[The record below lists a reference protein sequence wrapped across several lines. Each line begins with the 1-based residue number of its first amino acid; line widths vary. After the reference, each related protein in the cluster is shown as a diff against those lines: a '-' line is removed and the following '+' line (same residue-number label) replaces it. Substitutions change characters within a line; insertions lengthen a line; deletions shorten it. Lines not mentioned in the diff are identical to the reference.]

1 MKGHTSVMPLSWKM
15 GHVLKRSQK
24 LVLELVDEKTAV
36 EPRPRMGTATAAPTG
51 LEAAA
56 TAATAA
62 ELAAAATRAAPEKIK
77 RWVICTTCL
86 NQNQLPL
93 ANKI

>member
-62 ELAAAATRAAPEKIK
+62 ELAAAATRAAPEKNKKI
-77 RWVICTTCL
+77 RVISTTHL
-86 NQNQLPL
+86 NINQL
-93 ANKI
+93 